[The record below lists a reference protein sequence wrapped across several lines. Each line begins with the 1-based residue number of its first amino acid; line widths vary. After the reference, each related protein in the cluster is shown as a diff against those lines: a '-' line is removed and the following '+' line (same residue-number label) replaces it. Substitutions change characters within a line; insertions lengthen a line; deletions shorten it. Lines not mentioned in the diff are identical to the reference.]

1 MQPWRGRLPLSPS
14 LPLLQHQ
21 KPRRL
26 TAGAPPPSGD
36 DQLFEEKLS
45 RDVVSATTVLSS
57 LGREGRHAD
66 AMRLF
71 CRLLRLGLRPNQF
84 TFGTAIHAA
93 TALRRADL
101 GRQLH
106 ALATKM
112 GLQGDVFVGS
122 SLLDLYGKLGAVEE
136 AQEAFSAIAAP
147 NVVAHTALLAAF
159 LKHRRLSAARRLFL
173 GMPERNAASW
183 NAMIG
188 GCSKMGLNEESLLL
202 FVEMCR
208 EGTSPNQSTFPSV
221 LSAAG
226 NAAAL
231 GLGQA
236 IHASSTKHLGEPA
249 DVFVGNALISFYSKC
264 GSPEDALL
272 VFRRL
277 RRRNLVTWNA
287 ILCGQAQ
294 NGRGR
299 EALAFYN
306 TMREEEGFE
315 PNEVTLLGVLS
326 ACNHAG
332 LVDDGSACFRRAKEE
347 TPQMLR
353 PEHYACVVDML
364 ARHGRVAEAQSFM
377 AEETP
382 FRLGIGFW
390 KAALGGRLVQ
400 GERRWAEAV
409 ARRIEDLGPPP
420 DAASWVLLSNVYSAA
435 GSWRRAA
442 AVRQEMKERGV
453 KRNPG
458 CSWIEVGGR
467 VQVFF
472 NGDRAHPLAEE
483 IYAILD
489 FCLSSII

>member
-1 MQPWRGRLPLSPS
+1 MARSPPLAPS
-14 LPLLQHQ
+14 VHLLLKQN
-21 KPRRL
+21 PRRL

-36 DQLFEEKLS
+36 HQLLEENLS
-45 RDVVSATTVLSS
+45 RDVVSATAVLSS
-57 LGREGRHAD
+57 LGREDRHGD
-66 AMRLF
+66 AMLLF

-84 TFGTAIHAA
+84 TFGTTIHTA

-112 GLQGDVFVGS
+112 GLQCDVFVGS

-136 AQEAFSAIAAP
+136 ALEAFSAIANP

-173 GMPERNAASW
+173 GMPERNATSW

-208 EGTSPNQSTFPSV
+208 EGTRPNQSTFPSV
-221 LSAAG
+221 LSTAG
-226 NAAAL
+226 NAA
-231 GLGQA
+231 
-236 IHASSTKHLGEPA
+236 HLGDPA

-287 ILCGQAQ
+287 ILCGHAQ

-299 EALAFYN
+299 EALALYN
-306 TMREEEGFE
+306 TMREEEGYE

-326 ACNHAG
+326 ACSHAG
-332 LVDDGSACFRRAKEE
+332 LVDDG

-353 PEHYACVVDML
+353 PEHYACMVDML
-364 ARHGRVAEAQSFM
+364 ARHGRVAEAHRFM

-382 FRLGIGFW
+382 FRPGIGFW
-390 KAALGGRLVQ
+390 KAALGGRL
-400 GERRWAEAV
+400 E
-409 ARRIEDLGPPP
+409 LGPPP

-453 KRNPG
+453 KRSPG

-483 IYAILD
+483 IYAVLD
-489 FCLSSII
+489 LCLSSSII